1 MRTEG
6 AEEVVSPI
14 STRKYQNVS
23 PYGVGLS
30 RGPIYTEERF
40 ESGQNGVDSK
50 IWIVTFLPIKYWTL
64 YGCWIRIFEYVSLI
78 FSSIWFHSLRISD
91 WRGRIRALFKI
102 RLKIML
108 LFCKWSWLSSEG
120 FIIFFY
126 IIPFMCSNREHATVL
141 FGMWN
146 FSWRGEGIVDISKIQ
161 CDRIQ
166 GGEVHKSYIL
176 VQLPNLSIFLLLG
189 TYQWKDWT

>member
-50 IWIVTFLPIKYWTL
+50 I
-64 YGCWIRIFEYVSLI
+64 
-78 FSSIWFHSLRISD
+78 
-91 WRGRIRALFKI
+91 
-102 RLKIML
+102 
-108 LFCKWSWLSSEG
+108 
-120 FIIFFY
+120 
-126 IIPFMCSNREHATVL
+126 
-141 FGMWN
+141 
-146 FSWRGEGIVDISKIQ
+146 
-161 CDRIQ
+161 
-166 GGEVHKSYIL
+166 
-176 VQLPNLSIFLLLG
+176 
-189 TYQWKDWT
+189 